1 MITGDHA
8 GTAVAIGRQLGLV
21 QEATAS
27 PHAVVLT
34 GKELA
39 ALSDEQLIEAAGN
52 VSVFARVTP
61 EQKLRLVEALQARGH
76 VVAMTGDGVNDG
88 PAIKQADI
96 GVAMGITGTEVA
108 KEASDMV
115 LTDDNFASIEAAVEE
130 GRNVFDNLTKI
141 ITWALPSNLGQGLVI
156 LAAALAGATLPILPI
171 QVLWINMTTGGV
183 LGLFLALEPKE
194 RDLMQRPPRAP
205 GAPILT
211 GRMLAQV
218 VLAGVLILIAAFG
231 LFQWEL
237 RQGAAVDAA
246 RTVALNTVAVIQA
259 LYLVNCRSLRHS
271 ILSIGLFRNGWL
283 WLGIAGVLLLQAA
296 ITYLPFMNS
305 IFRTAPIG
313 GDEWARILAAGTIVV
328 LLVEAQK
335 AVLSRRIHHPSS

>member
-1 MITGDHA
+1 
-8 GTAVAIGRQLGLV
+8 
-21 QEATAS
+21 
-27 PHAVVLT
+27 
-34 GKELA
+34 
-39 ALSDEQLIEAAGN
+39 
-52 VSVFARVTP
+52 
-61 EQKLRLVEALQARGH
+61 
-76 VVAMTGDGVNDG
+76 
-88 PAIKQADI
+88 
-96 GVAMGITGTEVA
+96 
-108 KEASDMV
+108 
-115 LTDDNFASIEAAVEE
+115 
-130 GRNVFDNLTKI
+130 
-141 ITWALPSNLGQGLVI
+141 
-156 LAAALAGATLPILPI
+156 
-171 QVLWINMTTGGV
+171 
-183 LGLFLALEPKE
+183 
-194 RDLMQRPPRAP
+194 MQRPPRAP

>member
-1 MITGDHA
+1 
-8 GTAVAIGRQLGLV
+8 
-21 QEATAS
+21 
-27 PHAVVLT
+27 
-34 GKELA
+34 
-39 ALSDEQLIEAAGN
+39 
-52 VSVFARVTP
+52 
-61 EQKLRLVEALQARGH
+61 
-76 VVAMTGDGVNDG
+76 
-88 PAIKQADI
+88 
-96 GVAMGITGTEVA
+96 MGITGTEVA

-115 LTDDNFASIEAAVEE
+115 LTDDNFASIAAAVEE

-156 LAAALAGATLPILPI
+156 LAAALVGATLPILPI

-194 RDLMQRPPRAP
+194 RDLMQRPPRTP

-237 RQGAAVDAA
+237 ARGASLEVA
-246 RTVALNTVAVIQA
+246 RTVALNTVAIIQA

-296 ITYLPFMNS
+296 ITYLPLLNS
-305 IFRTAPIG
+305 IFQTARIG
-313 GDEWARILAAGTIVV
+313 WDEWLRILAAGTIAF
-328 LLVEAQK
+328 LLIEAQK
-335 AVLSRRIHHPSS
+335 AVLVTPEARPN